1 MDGWR
6 SNGAARL
13 MNADADL
20 AAQSLDFVLQMQ
32 LATLDFQYFQIV
44 DREMLLSLGQLGF
57 QRFVPQ
63 FKFHKMRLDRHQEGL
78 LVSEWPDLPRSP
90 GWEDTGQPS
99 DASTFALHQLLCHA
113 TSRKSTSH
121 RLCSAANRWILVS
134 AGRINQIGIGRLP

>member
-20 AAQSLDFVLQMQ
+20 AAQSLDFILQVQ
-32 LATLDFQYFQIV
+32 LATLDFQNFQIV

-78 LVSEWPDLPRSP
+78 LVSEWPDLPRSR
-90 GWEDTGQPS
+90 GWEDTGQPPES
-99 DASTFALHQLLCHA
+99 EHV
-113 TSRKSTSH
+113 RSTSTIVPRH
-121 RLCSAANRWILVS
+121 ESQVDEPSIVQRSKSVDF
-134 AGRINQIGIGRLP
+134 GIRQAH